1 MIASAHSTLLLCSE
15 GHRVYHPLLRSPLF
29 TALVREASMVPALR
43 DGDAIL
49 VRRTTRVRPGDVV
62 VVGFAGQSGLFV
74 KRAVRPVPG
83 GWWVQGDNAAMSTDS
98 RRYGAAQV
106 VGRVLLR
113 WWPGISR
120 VPRAR

>member
-1 MIASAHSTLLLCSE
+1 M
-15 GHRVYHPLLRSPLF
+15 YHPLLRSPLF
-29 TALVREASMVPALR
+29 TALVREPSMVPALR

-49 VRRTTRVRPGDVV
+49 VRRTSRARPGDVLV
-62 VVGFAGQSGLFV
+62 VAFADQPGLFV

-83 GWWVQGDNAAMSTDS
+83 GWWVEGDNAEISADS
-98 RRYGAAQV
+98 RRYGPARV

-120 VPRAR
+120 VRSVR